1 MIKDAPNNQELPF
14 IAAVFT
20 SLLCITFGANAV
32 AIKISLSG
40 LGPFTIAG
48 IRFSIAALAICLWG
62 KVTRRSFDI
71 KKGQI
76 HQLLILSI
84 FFTVQIFLL
93 YLGLNRTTASRGT
106 LLINLQPFF
115 ILFLAHFFI
124 PGDRI
129 TKKKILGL
137 SMGFA
142 GMILVFLGKKGVTTD
157 VQIGDFMILTVAL
170 LWAWSTVY
178 RKRII
183 HTFEPFH
190 MVLYPIIFSVPLF
203 FIAGFMWDDQM
214 VTFINTKILISLL
227 YQSLITA
234 SFGFVA
240 WNYLLQKYSAVSL
253 HSFIFIMPISGVLL
267 GGLILKEPIT
277 INLLLALLLI
287 VSGIVVVN
295 LTTRRYITLFYRGIF
310 R

>member
-1 MIKDAPNNQELPF
+1 MIKDAPNNQELSF
-14 IAAVFT
+14 IAAVFS

-40 LGPFTIAG
+40 LGPFTTAG
-48 IRFSIAALAICLWG
+48 IRFSIATLAICLWG
-62 KVTRRSFDI
+62 KITQRSFGI

-84 FFTVQIFLL
+84 FFTIQIFLL
-93 YLGLNRTTASRGT
+93 YLGLNRTNASRGT

-137 SMGFA
+137 SMGFT
-142 GMILVFLGKKGVTTD
+142 GMVLVFLGKKGVTTD
-157 VQIGDFMILTVAL
+157 VQIGDFMILTVAF
-170 LWAWSTVY
+170 LWALSTVY

-190 MVLYPIIFSVPLF
+190 MVLYPIIFSVPFL
-203 FIAGFMWDDQM
+203 FIAGFIWDAQM
-214 VTFINTKILISLL
+214 VAFVNIKIVISLL
-227 YQSLITA
+227 YQGLITA

-240 WNYLLQKYSAVSL
+240 WNYLLKNYGAVSL

-267 GGLILKEPIT
+267 GGLILGEPIT

-287 VSGIVVVN
+287 ASGIVVVN
-295 LTTRRYITLFYRGIF
+295 LKKGKYITLFYRGIF

>member
-1 MIKDAPNNQELPF
+1 MIKDAPNNQELSF
-14 IAAVFT
+14 IAAVFS

-40 LGPFTIAG
+40 LGPFTTAG
-48 IRFSIAALAICLWG
+48 IRFSIATLAICLWG
-62 KVTRRSFDI
+62 KITQRSFGI

-84 FFTVQIFLL
+84 FFTIQIFLL
-93 YLGLNRTTASRGT
+93 YLGLNRTNASRGT

-137 SMGFA
+137 SMGFT
-142 GMILVFLGKKGVTTD
+142 GMVLVFLGKKGVTTD
-157 VQIGDFMILTVAL
+157 VQIGDFMILTVAF
-170 LWAWSTVY
+170 LWALSTVY

-190 MVLYPIIFSVPLF
+190 MVLYPIIFSVPFL
-203 FIAGFMWDDQM
+203 FIAGFIWDAQM
-214 VTFINTKILISLL
+214 VAFVNIKIVISLL
-227 YQSLITA
+227 YQGLITA

-240 WNYLLQKYSAVSL
+240 WNYLLKNYGAVSL

-267 GGLILKEPIT
+267 GGLILGEPIT

-287 VSGIVVVN
+287 ASGIVVVN
-295 LTTRRYITLFYRGIF
+295 LKTGRYITLFYRGIF

>member
-1 MIKDAPNNQELPF
+1 MNKITLNNQELPF

-20 SLLCITFGANAV
+20 SLLCIAFGANTV

-40 LGPFTIAG
+40 LGPFTTAG
-48 IRFSIAALAICLWG
+48 LRFSIAAFTISLWG
-62 KVTRRSFDI
+62 KITRRSFSI
-71 KKGQI
+71 KKGQL

-84 FFTVQIFLL
+84 FFIVEFFLL
-93 YLGLNRTTASRGT
+93 YHGLNKTNASRGA
-106 LLINLQPFF
+106 LIINLQPFF
-115 ILFLAHFFI
+115 LLFLAHFFI

-137 SMGFA
+137 SMGFT
-142 GMILVFLGKKGVTTD
+142 GMVIVFLGKKGVTTD
-157 VQIGDFMILTVAL
+157 VQVGDFMILTVAF
-170 LWAWSTVY
+170 LWACNMTY
-178 RKRII
+178 RKKII

-190 MVLYPIIFSVPLF
+190 IVLYPMIFSVPFF
-203 FIAGFMWDDQM
+203 FIAGFMWDNQM

-227 YQSLITA
+227 YQSLITT

-240 WNYLLQKYSAVSL
+240 WTYLLKNYGAVSL
-253 HSFIFIMPISGVLL
+253 HSFIFIMPISGVLF
-267 GGLILKEPIT
+267 GGLILEEPIT

-287 VSGIVVVN
+287 ASGILVVN
-295 LTTRRYITLFYRGIF
+295 LKTRRYITLFYRGIF